1 MGGERKYSYKV
12 AGLTFT
18 VVAPDCYDV
27 EGLLPSFAPFRV
39 HPGGSVTSTG
49 SVTSAGSVTST
60 GSVTGDDDP
69 VTGKDWSL
77 SLSKGLTLRQA
88 HMSDAKVLKPELLFN
103 FTLQSKPIDI
113 PKNAERVEEDDNDM
127 GHTRLSR
134 TADGSYCLELWY
146 DRSDDRQA
154 TESGNGAPTNG
165 TPANGGTLPRPGIF
179 MANAGFTSVT
189 ASIEPDSPDCGLI
202 LTSMLRIAF
211 AQSVLSRD
219 GISIHA
225 SAVAAD
231 GKAWLFLG
239 KSGTGKSTHARLW
252 LRNIP
257 GARLLNDDNPTVRL
271 VDGKAIAFGTPWSG
285 KTPCY
290 RNESYPV
297 GGIVRLVRGDA
308 DIFTKKDEV
317 GALVALLP
325 SCSVVHSDAELQSR
339 LCDTLAGIAG
349 TVPVGELKCLPDN
362 EAAILC
368 HKNLKSLIK

>member
-1 MGGERKYSYKV
+1 MSGTQTYSYKV

-27 EGLLPSFAPFRV
+27 EGLLPSFAAFRV
-39 HPGGSVTSTG
+39 GSEDSATSIRSVTEGNGSV
-49 SVTSAGSVTST
+49 
-60 GSVTGDDDP
+60 DDR
-69 VTGKDWSL
+69 L
-77 SLSKGLTLRQA
+77 FLFTLQA
-88 HMSDAKVLKPELLFN
+88 EAIEVPEDAKV
-103 FTLQSKPIDI
+103 
-113 PKNAERVEEDDNDM
+113 AEVDDNDM

-134 TADGSYCLELWY
+134 TTDGSYCLELWY
-146 DRSDDRQA
+146 DHSEDRQA
-154 TESGNGAPTNG
+154 GESENGSQANKTH
-165 TPANGGTLPRPGIF
+165 ANGSTLPRPGIF
-179 MANAGFTSVT
+179 IANADFTNIT
-189 ASIEPDSPDCGLI
+189 ASIAPDAPDCGLI

-211 AQSVLSRD
+211 AQAVLTRD

-257 GARLLNDDNPTVRL
+257 GARLINDDNPVVRL
-271 VDGKAIAFGTPWSG
+271 IDGKPVAFGTPWSG

-297 GGIVRLVRGDA
+297 GGVVRLVQGDV

-317 GALVALLP
+317 AAFVALLP
-325 SCSVVHSDAELQSR
+325 SCSVVHSDSGLQSR
-339 LCDTLAGIAG
+339 LCDTLTRLIELI
-349 TVPVGELKCLPDN
+349 PVGELKCLPDN
-362 EAAILC
+362 ESAIIC
-368 HKNLKSLIK
+368 YNNLKSLIK